1 MLTNCGSLLTDNGSL
16 MPVTFDTPPSRTHV
30 APPASPSSNKQ
41 PGDEK
46 MEARGPSLRRRIVNF
61 ALMVQGILLLLHF
74 FVYETWVTLWG
85 APHGRGLLA
94 FRIALGLLAVS
105 FVPATLL
112 SHRYFNGPVRWLLRL
127 ASIWLGT
134 FNFLFIAALASWLV
148 YGVVWL
154 TRLPVSSHSIAG
166 LFFGIAVIA
175 SLYGIANASSIR
187 VRRITVKLPGLPA
200 SWRGRVAALVTD
212 THLGHIKGY
221 RFLTRLVGML
231 RQLKADVVFISGD
244 LFDGTKVD
252 ARRLVSPFK
261 QLRPPFGSYFVT
273 GNHEEFSD
281 PRKYLEAI
289 EGSGIRVL
297 RNEIVNLDGL
307 QVVGVPYLDTNDSRH
322 FQSVLEKVHVDRDR
336 ASVLLAH
343 VPHKLP
349 IAEKEGISLQLSGH
363 THGGQ
368 LFPFTWFTSRI
379 FGDYTYGLKKFRD
392 MLVYTSSGVGTWGP
406 PMRVCTHPEIV
417 LISFE

>member
-1 MLTNCGSLLTDNGSL
+1 MGRKIIKAERIRGS
-16 MPVTFDTPPSRTHV
+16 V
-30 APPASPSSNKQ
+30 
-41 PGDEK
+41 E
-46 MEARGPSLRRRIVNF
+46 RGLPLKTRIAVF
-61 ALMVQGILLLLHF
+61 AAVLQSILLLAHW
-74 FVYETWVTLWG
+74 FVYETWITLRG
-85 APHGRGLLA
+85 APQGNRLTIL
-94 FRIALGLLAVS
+94 RIALAVLAVS

-112 SHRYFNGPVRWLLRL
+112 AHRYFNGPVKLLYKV

-134 FNFLFIAALASWLV
+134 FNFLFGAAVLSCAAYLIARL
-148 YGVVWL
+148 G
-154 TRLPVSSHSIAG
+154 RLPVSGHAIAG
-166 LFFGIAVIA
+166 AFFGLAIVA
-175 SLYGIANASSIR
+175 SLYGMVNAAAIR

-252 ARRLVSPFK
+252 AGRLVSPWK
-261 QLRPPFGSYFVT
+261 QLRPRFGSYFVT

-289 EGSGIRVL
+289 EGSGIHVL
-297 RNEIVNLDGL
+297 HNEKVNLDGL
-307 QVVGVPYLDTNDSRH
+307 QVLGVPYHDTGDAKH
-322 FQSVLEKVHVDRDR
+322 FQSILEGAELDRDC

-343 VPHKLP
+343 VPHGLP
-349 IAEKEGISLQLSGH
+349 IAEKQGISLQLSGH

-368 LFPFTWFTSRI
+368 MFPFTWFTSRI
-379 FGDYTYGLKKFRD
+379 FGDYTYGLKKFGE
-392 MLVYTSSGVGTWGP
+392 LFVYTSSGVGTWGP
-406 PMRVCTHPEIV
+406 PMRVCTQPEIV

>member
-1 MLTNCGSLLTDNGSL
+1 
-16 MPVTFDTPPSRTHV
+16 
-30 APPASPSSNKQ
+30 
-41 PGDEK
+41 
-46 MEARGPSLRRRIVNF
+46 LRRIAIFAGIV
-61 ALMVQGILLLLHF
+61 QSILVLAHF

-85 APHGRGLLA
+85 APQGTGLTIL
-94 FRIALGLLAVS
+94 RIALAVLAVS

-112 SHRYFNGPVRWLLRL
+112 AHRYFNGPVRFVYRL
-127 ASIWLGT
+127 ASIWLGV
-134 FNFLFIAALASWLV
+134 FNFLFIAACLCWVA
-148 YGVVWL
+148 YPVVLL
-154 TRLPVSSHSIAG
+154 TKLPVSSRAIAG
-166 LFFGIAVIA
+166 TFFGSAIVA
-175 SLYGIANASSIR
+175 SLYGVLNAADIR
-187 VRRITVKLPGLPA
+187 VRRVSVKLPGLPA

-252 ARRLVSPFK
+252 ARRLVSPWK
-261 QLRPPFGSYFVT
+261 QLRPKFGSYFVT

-289 EGSGIRVL
+289 EGSGIHVL
-297 RNEIVNLDGL
+297 RNEKVNLDGL
-307 QVVGVPYLDTNDSRH
+307 QVVGVPYHDTGDAKHFESILENAELDR
-322 FQSVLEKVHVDRDR
+322 ER

-349 IAEKEGISLQLSGH
+349 IAEKQGISLQLSGH

-368 LFPFTWFTSRI
+368 MFPFTWFTWRI
-379 FGDYTYGLKKFRD
+379 FGDYTYGLKKFGD
-392 MLVYTSSGVGTWGP
+392 LFVYTSSGAGTWGP
-406 PMRVCTHPEIV
+406 PMRVCTQPEIV